1 VTDRGRSGALIVAGE
16 WVRRRQ
22 AAAAAGCVSPAI
34 VLLGLIDKR
43 LGKF

>member
-1 VTDRGRSGALIVAGE
+1 VTDHGRSGAWIVAGE

-22 AAAAAGCVSPAI
+22 AAAATGCVAPMI
-34 VLLGLIDKR
+34 VRLGLIDKR